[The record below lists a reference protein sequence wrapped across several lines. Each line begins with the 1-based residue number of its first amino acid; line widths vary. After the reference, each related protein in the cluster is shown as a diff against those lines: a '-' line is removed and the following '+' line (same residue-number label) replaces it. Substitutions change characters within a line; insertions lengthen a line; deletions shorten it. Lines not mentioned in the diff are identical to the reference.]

1 VSWAWSIDRPNLAE
15 LCERRI
21 DRPVLA
27 AAFIRGLERK
37 SDEWVLA
44 LTDGALWWLEIQPGR
59 GVGGWKHWAE
69 LTDQVVHIEPK
80 RRGRWLLE
88 LCHRNTG
95 ELVQGIVFGRAARQ
109 LGLAIQE
116 FAPRHTVTR

>member
-1 VSWAWSIDRPNLAE
+1 MTWAWSIDKPNLAE

-21 DRPVLA
+21 DRRVLA
-27 AAFIRGLERK
+27 AAFVRGLERK

-44 LTDGALWWLEIQPGR
+44 LTDGMLWWLEIQPGR
-59 GVGGWKHWAE
+59 GVGGWKHRAA
-69 LTDQVVHIEPK
+69 LSDQVVHVGPQ

-88 LCHRNTG
+88 LCNRDTG

-109 LGLAIQE
+109 LALAIQE
-116 FAPRHTVTR
+116 FAPREMAGR

>member
-1 VSWAWSIDRPNLAE
+1 MSWAWSIDRPNLAE

-21 DRPVLA
+21 DRAVLA
-27 AAFIRGLERK
+27 AAFIRGLDRK

-69 LTDQVVHIEPK
+69 LTDRSCTSSRSGAAGGCSSSATATP
-80 RRGRWLLE
+80 GR
-88 LCHRNTG
+88 
-95 ELVQGIVFGRAARQ
+95 
-109 LGLAIQE
+109 
-116 FAPRHTVTR
+116 